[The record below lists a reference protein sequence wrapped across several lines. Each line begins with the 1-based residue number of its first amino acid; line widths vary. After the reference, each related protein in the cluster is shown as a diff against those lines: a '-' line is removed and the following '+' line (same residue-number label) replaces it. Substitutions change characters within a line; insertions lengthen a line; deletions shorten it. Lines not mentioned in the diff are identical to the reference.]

1 MTTERQISANRA
13 NARRSTGPKSPEGKR
28 AMRLNGLRHGI
39 LANAAVV
46 IPGEDE
52 SAFEA
57 LRNAVHADL
66 APCGALET
74 FFADRVVNTMW
85 RLQRLQRVESALYH
99 WRAYVLKARSLE
111 GQARAY
117 VETTT
122 PGLELLHCETVITD
136 EVSHA
141 RVTKELSCAE
151 HEQDR
156 DEVIIGRALDA
167 DATDGNAF
175 SKFARYENTMEKG
188 LYRALHELQRLQAT
202 RQGRPTPLPAAVD
215 VDVSVSASK

>member
-1 MTTERQISANRA
+1 MTTERQRAANRV

-28 AMRLNGLRHGI
+28 ATRLNGLRHGI

-66 APCGALET
+66 APCGALEN
-74 FFADRVVNTMW
+74 FLVDRIVNTMW
-85 RLQRLQRVESALYH
+85 RLQRLQRVEAALYH

-111 GQARAY
+111 EQARAY

-122 PGLELLHCETVITD
+122 PGLELLQFSGETVITD

-141 RVTKELSCAE
+141 RVTNELSCAE
-151 HEQDR
+151 HERDR
-156 DEVIIGRALDA
+156 DEVLIGRALDA

-175 SKFARYENTMEKG
+175 SKFARYENTIERA
-188 LYRALHELQRLQAT
+188 LYRALHELQRVKAA

-215 VDVSVSASK
+215 